1 MMIIYGILLTF
12 VAYYISRRIYAK
24 IKLSLLNPILI
35 AIIILVLVM
44 RLQGIDYDV
53 YNQGGKYISDL
64 LGLLVV
70 LLALPLYKNKNKIK
84 THFWPIIAGIN
95 LGIVVSFLSVVTFSR
110 LLDLDIDFMKS
121 LYGKS
126 ITTPLALEV
135 TNMVGGTPGITI
147 ISVIITGILGA
158 TLAPSVMKFGRIQ
171 NDTAKGIGIGCASH
185 GIGTTKAID
194 MGEEVAGASGL
205 AMGLSGVLTVLFASV
220 LFN

>member
-44 RLQGIDYDV
+44 SLQGIDYDA

-70 LLALPLYKNKNKIK
+70 LLALPLYKNKDKIK

-95 LGIVVSFLSVVTFSR
+95 VGIVVSFLSVVTLGR
-110 LLDLDIDFMKS
+110 LLDLDFMKS

>member
-1 MMIIYGILLTF
+1 MIVYGILLTF
-12 VAYYISRRIYAK
+12 VAYYISRKIYAK

-70 LLALPLYKNKNKIK
+70 LLALPLYKNKDKIK
-84 THFWPIIAGIN
+84 AHFWPIIAGIN
-95 LGIVVSFLSVVTFSR
+95 VGIVVSFLTVVTFSR
-110 LLDLDIDFMKS
+110 LLDLDFMKS

-185 GIGTTKAID
+185 GIGTAKAIE
-194 MGEEVAGASGL
+194 MGDEVAGASGL
-205 AMGLSGVLTVLFASV
+205 AMGLSGILTVLFASV
-220 LFN
+220 FFVS